1 MTNQSNYDYL
11 FKYIIVGD
19 SSKQFITEMLGS
31 LVYYRDSSMVD
42 LKMILNLH

>member
-19 SSKQFITEMLGS
+19 SSTQFIREMSGS
-31 LVYYRDSSMVD
+31 LVYYRDSSMED